1 VNTTPITRV
10 VSALFTDRDGES
22 FRGHMRKFILPRGG
36 IPREPGPATN
46 ARDERRDRCATTVQT
61 VASYSGIGRT
71 VVTASKRAA
80 ALHAKELNNHH
91 NKKESD

>member
-1 VNTTPITRV
+1 LRYY
-10 VSALFTDRDGES
+10 
-22 FRGHMRKFILPRGG
+22 
-36 IPREPGPATN
+36 
-46 ARDERRDRCATTVQT
+46 VQT

-71 VVTASKRAA
+71 VVTPYKVIDRQTNATIDEYASKRAA